1 MRDVQAPVHKKE
13 WFERWFGEEYKAL
26 YPHRDE
32 AQAAVQVRAVV
43 RALNAIDAADAVPS
57 PEAPRRILDVG
68 CGAGRHLRALRASGL
83 HAFGVDLSPVLLRDA
98 RASGLSVARAD
109 MRRLPF
115 RPASFD
121 LVTCFFTSFGYFA
134 TTEEDLAVLAGFRD
148 LARPGGFVFLDLP
161 NAAHLTAHLVPS
173 EVVELAGRHVEVER
187 RLEGDAVVKRLRI
200 LCGAPTGSPEYRDDE
215 YFEERVRLYPLEK
228 LDPMLRSLNLE
239 TVAVFGDESGGP
251 FEPATSPR
259 MSLLLRCPPGAKQ

>member
-32 AQAAVQVRAVV
+32 AQAAVQVGAVV
-43 RALNAIDAADAVPS
+43 RAVQAANAAGVSNAAS
-57 PEAPRRILDVG
+57 PLEAPGRILDVG

-115 RPASFD
+115 HKASFD

-134 TTEEDLAVLAGFRD
+134 TAEEDLAVLSGFRD
-148 LARPGGFVFLDLP
+148 LARPSGFVFLDLP

-173 EVVELAGRHVEVER
+173 EVVELAGRHVEV
-187 RLEGDAVVKRLRI
+187 
-200 LCGAPTGSPEYRDDE
+200 
-215 YFEERVRLYPLEK
+215 
-228 LDPMLRSLNLE
+228 
-239 TVAVFGDESGGP
+239 
-251 FEPATSPR
+251 
-259 MSLLLRCPPGAKQ
+259 